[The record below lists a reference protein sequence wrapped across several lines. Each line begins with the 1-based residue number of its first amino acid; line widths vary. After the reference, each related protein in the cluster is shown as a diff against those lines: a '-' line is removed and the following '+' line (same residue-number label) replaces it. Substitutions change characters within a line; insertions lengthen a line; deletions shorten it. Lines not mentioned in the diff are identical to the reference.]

1 MNISSDGKL
10 VSKVWKKVVNITVMS
25 CVVCSDEWDTAG
37 AGHRDVTWPAVLC
50 RSQQVLWSG

>member
-1 MNISSDGKL
+1 MANYSVKCEKSCEH
-10 VSKVWKKVVNITVMS
+10 ITVMN